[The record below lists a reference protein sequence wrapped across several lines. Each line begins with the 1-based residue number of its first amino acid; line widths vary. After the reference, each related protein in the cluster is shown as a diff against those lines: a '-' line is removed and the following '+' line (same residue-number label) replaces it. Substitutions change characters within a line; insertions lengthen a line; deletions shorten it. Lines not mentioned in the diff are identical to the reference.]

1 MLDVKAGR
9 GAFMKT
15 PETARALAE
24 SLVAVGNRAG
34 VRTEALLTTMDAPL
48 GRDVGNA
55 LEVIESIETLKG
67 RGPARPRG
75 PVGAAGGADGGARP
89 ARPTACGA
97 ETMVRAAIGSGA
109 GLEIFRK
116 IIAWQGGDP
125 RVVDDYGLLPT
136 ASRRHAVT
144 SPTAGYVAD
153 IDAMGVARA
162 AMRLGAGRD
171 RVEDAIDP
179 AVGVRLRV
187 SVGDQVIA
195 GQPLAELHYNDS
207 GRLFEAAALAARRL
221 HDLGPG
227 GAGRARA
234 SSPKSSDAT
243 PAPQAT
249 NRTEHGPHRTVTCPR
264 ASRRK
269 AARGPRSTR
278 PSSAPPS
285 ASARW
290 RRWSRNS
297 AGCRGCRRW
306 SAWRW
311 CSPSP
316 TSAPSARRAIDWR
329 TVGWGMTLQL
339 VFALIV
345 LKTTIGQ
352 RVFETLGAAV
362 TKLLSFANVG
372 SAFVFG
378 VLGDR
383 PLWGQVMATT
393 FGEKGKDYV
402 LIFAFQVLPTIIFIA
417 ALFAILYYFGIMQL
431 VVRFFAWM
439 MSRVMRASGAETL
452 NVAASIFM
460 GQTEAPLTIRPF
472 LPKMTQSEL
481 MTVMTSGM
489 AHISGGIMAAYIL
502 FGIEAKHLLTA
513 VIMTAPGTLMMAKLF
528 VPETEQPETLG
539 TVKLQVE
546 KTDVN
551 LVDAAGRGTSEG
563 LHLAMNVGAML
574 ISFLALVALTNA
586 LLGAAGLWVHQHV
599 PVVSWTVHAW
609 LGTSL
614 DKLSLQA
621 ILGWVFGPIAWA
633 LGVPWRDAGTIGSL
647 LGTRMV
653 LNEFVAYSQLGALKA
668 SLDPRSFTIATF
680 ALCGF
685 ANFSSIGIQLGGI
698 GALAPSR
705 RHDLARL
712 GVRAMIAGTLAN
724 FVTAT
729 IAGALL

>member
-1 MLDVKAGR
+1 MPKGEPKESSAW
-9 GAFMKT
+9 T
-15 PETARALAE
+15 PFDST
-24 SLVAVGNRAG
+24 V
-34 VRTEALLTTMDAPL
+34 
-48 GRDVGNA
+48 
-55 LEVIESIETLKG
+55 
-67 RGPARPRG
+67 
-75 PVGAAGGADGGARP
+75 VGAAVGVGAVAAVVAQFGG
-89 ARPTACGA
+89 
-97 ETMVRAAIGSGA
+97 
-109 GLEIFRK
+109 L
-116 IIAWQGGDP
+116 P
-125 RVVDDYGLLPT
+125 RVQALVGLALVFT
-136 ASRRHAVT
+136 IA
-144 SPTAGYVAD
+144 YV
-153 IDAMGVARA
+153 
-162 AMRLGAGRD
+162 
-171 RVEDAIDP
+171 
-179 AVGVRLRV
+179 
-187 SVGDQVIA
+187 
-195 GQPLAELHYNDS
+195 
-207 GRLFEAAALAARRL
+207 
-221 HDLGPG
+221 
-227 GAGRARA
+227 
-234 SSPKSSDAT
+234 SS
-243 PAPQAT
+243 
-249 NRTEHGPHRTVTCPR
+249 
-264 ASRRK
+264 
-269 AARGPRSTR
+269 
-278 PSSAPPS
+278 
-285 ASARW
+285 
-290 RRWSRNS
+290 
-297 AGCRGCRRW
+297 
-306 SAWRW
+306 
-311 CSPSP
+311 
-316 TSAPSARRAIDWR
+316 SARRAIDWR

-362 TKLLSFANVG
+362 TNLLSFANVG

-393 FGEKGKDYV
+393 FGEKGRDYV

-614 DKLSLQA
+614 DQLSLQA

-633 LGVPWRDAGTIGSL
+633 LGVPWRDAGTVGSL

-653 LNEFVAYSQLGALKA
+653 LNEFVAYSQLGALKG